1 MAKGKFPSRGLAL
14 ALSSVLVPA
23 ALTTPAAAQQRL
35 QSGIYVGEY
44 VCGQGSTA
52 LRLAIENSGGGR
64 LIGVFDFGG
73 NGDIPL
79 GAYTVRITRNRY
91 GTYRLTPLRWIRR
104 PADYVMVGARLR
116 RRGGQLSGTIT
127 DARCGGIHLRGPVPA
142 AD

>member
-1 MAKGKFPSRGLAL
+1 
-14 ALSSVLVPA
+14 
-23 ALTTPAAAQQRL
+23 
-35 QSGIYVGEY
+35 

-52 LRLAIENSGGGR
+52 LRLAIENNGGR

-91 GTYRLTPLRWIRR
+91 GAYRLTPPRWIRR
-104 PADYVMVGARLR
+104 PDDYVMVGARLR
-116 RRGGQLSGTIT
+116 RRGNELSGTIT